1 MIVSRDKPVDWLARR
16 RRMVQEQI
24 VRRGVSDPRVLAAMT
39 DVPRERFVPPAHIGA
54 ACDDAPLPIEHGQ
67 TISQPFIVAYMTAR
81 LDLRDHHTVLE
92 IGTGSGY
99 QAAVLA
105 RLCARVVSIERI
117 DALRAAAATRL
128 AELGVTNVT
137 VRSGD
142 GTTGHPAEAPFDR
155 IIVTAGAPEVPRALC
170 DQLAE
175 DGVLIAPVGKRKEQ
189 VILRLTKHRER
200 ITETALI
207 RCRFVKLIGAQGWRC
222 EEG

>member
-1 MIVSRDKPVDWLARR
+1 MIASGDKPTDWPARR

-39 DVPRERFVPPAHIGA
+39 DVPRERFVPPNHIGD
-54 ACDDAPLPIEHGQ
+54 ACDDAPLPIGHGQ
-67 TISQPFIVAYMTAR
+67 TISQPFIVAYMTAQ
-81 LDLRDHHTVLE
+81 LDLQDHHTVLE

-105 RLCARVVSIERI
+105 RLCGRVVSIERI
-117 DALRAAAATRL
+117 DELRATAAARL
-128 AELGVTNVT
+128 DELGVTNVT
-137 VRSGD
+137 VHAGD
-142 GTTGHPAEAPFDR
+142 GSTGRPDDAPFDR
-155 IIVTAGAPEVPRALC
+155 IIVTAGAPEVPRALR

-175 DGVLIAPVGKRKEQ
+175 DGVLIAPVGERKEQ